1 LTRVVF
7 VSDTHVG
14 SSYAVFPEDYRNP
27 EDGAPITLNR
37 LQKRLLRG
45 WERLAREFSPADVI
59 VLLGDLIDGPQTRE
73 RFGTLRLQ
81 NVAHQVDAFVQL
93 FKGTWR
99 WRRLYVVRGTS
110 YHAEVQGVHAEEL
123 IAKALGAEKI
133 DSGKFSDYVLNLRI
147 HDKILNCAHHVG
159 FSRVPHYRATPLLR
173 ELVLS
178 SLGSFFGE
186 ADIVARGH
194 VHYWVKVELGEKIG
208 FTCPSW
214 QLPTPYQLRRGTFGL
229 SGEVGIVVAEV
240 EEGKRPLI
248 EPHFAKGIRAR
259 DLEVTDS

>member
-1 LTRVVF
+1 LTRIVF

-27 EDGAPITLNR
+27 EDGTPIALNR
-37 LQKRLLRG
+37 QQKKLLRE
-45 WERLAREFSPADVI
+45 WERLASEFSPADVI
-59 VLLGDLIDGPQTRE
+59 ILLGDLIDGPQTRE
-73 RFGTLRLQ
+73 RLGTLKLQ

-110 YHAEVQGVHAEEL
+110 YHVEVQGVHAEEL
-123 IAKALGAEKI
+123 IARALGAEKV

-159 FSRVPHYRATPLLR
+159 FSRVPHLRATPVLR
-173 ELVLS
+173 ELVLNN
-178 SLGSFFGE
+178 G
-186 ADIVARGH
+186 ADIIARGH
-194 VHYWVKVELGEKIG
+194 VHYYLEVRAGERIA

-214 QLPTPYQLRRGTFGL
+214 QLPAPFQLRRGTFGL
-229 SGEVGIVVAEV
+229 PTEVGIVVAEI
-240 EEGKRPLI
+240 EEGKRPAI
-248 EPHFAKGIRAR
+248 EPHLVRFDPSRA
-259 DLEVTDS
+259 LEVMDK

>member
-1 LTRVVF
+1 LTRIVF

-14 SSYAVFPEDYRNP
+14 SSFAVFPEDFKNP
-27 EDGAPITLNR
+27 EDGTPVTLNR
-37 LQKRLLRG
+37 LQKRLLRE
-45 WERLAREFSPADVI
+45 WVRLASEFSPADVI
-59 VLLGDLIDGPQTRE
+59 VLLGDLIDGPQSRE
-73 RFGTLRLQ
+73 RFGTLRLL

-99 WRRLYVVRGTS
+99 WRKLYVVRGTS
-110 YHAEVQGVHAEEL
+110 YHVEVQGVHAEEL
-123 IAKALGAEKI
+123 IARALGAEKV
-133 DSGKFSDYVLNLRI
+133 DSGKFSAEVLRLKV
-147 HDKILNCAHHVG
+147 HDKIINCAHHVG
-159 FSRVPHYRATPLLR
+159 FSRVPHYRATPILR

-178 SLGSFFGE
+178 SLGSYFGE

-194 VHYWVKVELGEKIG
+194 VHYWVKVELGERVA

-229 SGEVGIVVAEV
+229 SGEIGIVVAEI

-248 EPHFAKGIRAR
+248 EPHFAKGIGSRA
-259 DLEVTDS
+259 LEVTDS